1 MRTSFPVR
9 KWSYCMSHVEAVAT
23 GLKSLVQVIV
33 RIPNHVRVTTTTSN
47 DPTGRELTSF
57 EIDVHHSDR
66 GRLIGRCGANMR
78 ALRVLLNSAAYVCGT
93 RYRVSCND
101 GSEDYRGTLKAV
113 DERHTFAHHGD
124 A

>member
-1 MRTSFPVR
+1 MN
-9 KWSYCMSHVEAVAT
+9 HIEAVAT
-23 GLKSLVQVIV
+23 GLKSLVQLIV

-47 DPTGRELTSF
+47 DPAGREMTSF
-57 EIDVHHSDR
+57 EIDVHESDR

-101 GSEDYRGTLKAV
+101 GPENVRASCNPAGKGYEFV
-113 DERHTFAHHGD
+113 HHDD

>member
-1 MRTSFPVR
+1 MN
-9 KWSYCMSHVEAVAT
+9 HIEAVAT
-23 GLKSLVQVIV
+23 GLKSLVQLIV

-47 DPTGRELTSF
+47 DPAGREMTSF
-57 EIDVHHSDR
+57 EIDVHESDR

-93 RYRVSCND
+93 RYRVSCSD
-101 GSEDYRGTLKAV
+101 GPENVRASRNPANKGYEFV
-113 DERHTFAHHGD
+113 HHDD